1 MRVVISLGLTHHDQA
16 DGMPEPVE
24 RSSSLVAQLFFQSLT
39 YLEGPSGGDPE
50 RALLCKK
57 LRILWVIDGPNVE
70 FINTA
75 LSHCRQKLFGHH
87 FAITLRAQTIG
98 VQSANFDR
106 PVQGRYLQVEVLSEV
121 NGEAWA
127 SAADIGV
134 IGK

>member
-1 MRVVISLGLTHHDQA
+1 MLLACH
-16 DGMPEPVE
+16 
-24 RSSSLVAQLFFQSLT
+24 FFQFFANFKWAI
-39 YLEGPSGGDPE
+39 GGDPE

-57 LRILWVIDGPNVE
+57 LRILWVVDGPNVE

-121 NGEAWA
+121 SGEAWA

-134 IGK
+134 IEK